1 MRSTFRVFCYIDRQK
16 VRADGTTAV
25 WCRLSID
32 GKRAVL
38 TTGLY
43 CRPEMWD
50 PRRGEILSPRENN
63 HLEAFRQ
70 RVVRTYEQML
80 EEQGVVSAAM
90 LKERLV
96 GRHPVPTTLLATG
109 EAELERLARRAERIG
124 STSTWRESRL
134 MQGNLRRFLQSRG
147 EEDFPLRDLTEAFG
161 QAFKLYLKSSQQR
174 SPSYV
179 NRSLTWLNRLAYIA
193 IDREILRCNPLEDL
207 PYEKKVPP
215 RHRAISREDLQ
226 RLLTHPQADPRLE
239 LIRRMFLFSC
249 LTGLAYADMQSLYP
263 RHIGQTAE
271 GRSYIRKQRV
281 KTRFEAFILLHP
293 IAERILSL
301 YNRTDDT
308 QPVFPLG
315 PRDGIWHDIH
325 QLGIIVGI
333 RENLSYHQGR
343 HSFGTLAISAGLSIE
358 SIAKMMG
365 HANISTTQG
374 YAQITEQKI
383 SEDMDRLIRRRAR
396 RQDESPAKV

>member
-38 TTGLY
+38 TSGIY
-43 CRPEMWD
+43 CRPEMWNAC
-50 PRRGEILSPRENN
+50 RGEILSPRENN

-109 EAELERLARRAERIG
+109 EAELERLERRAERIG

-147 EEDFPLRDLTEAFG
+147 EEDLPLRDLTEAFG
-161 QAFKLYLKSSQQR
+161 QAFKLYLKSSQHR
-174 SPSYV
+174 SPSYI

-193 IDREILRCNPLEDL
+193 VDREILRCNPLEDL

-226 RLLTHPQADPRLE
+226 RLLTHPQADSRLE
-239 LIRRMFLFSC
+239 LIRRMFLFS
-249 LTGLAYADMQSLYP
+249 
-263 RHIGQTAE
+263 
-271 GRSYIRKQRV
+271 
-281 KTRFEAFILLHP
+281 
-293 IAERILSL
+293 
-301 YNRTDDT
+301 
-308 QPVFPLG
+308 
-315 PRDGIWHDIH
+315 
-325 QLGIIVGI
+325 
-333 RENLSYHQGR
+333 
-343 HSFGTLAISAGLSIE
+343 
-358 SIAKMMG
+358 
-365 HANISTTQG
+365 
-374 YAQITEQKI
+374 
-383 SEDMDRLIRRRAR
+383 
-396 RQDESPAKV
+396 

>member
-96 GRHPVPTTLLATG
+96 GRHPVPMTLLATG
-109 EAELERLARRAERIG
+109 EAELDRLERRAERIG

-134 MQGNLRRFLQSRG
+134 MQGNLRCFLQSRG
-147 EEDFPLRDLTEAFG
+147 EEDLPLRDLTEAFG

-193 IDREILRCNPLEDL
+193 VDREILRCNPLEDL
-207 PYEKKVPP
+207 PYEKKIPP

-226 RLLTHPQADPRLE
+226 RLLTHPQMDSRLE

-281 KTRFEAFILLHP
+281 KTRIEAFIPLHP
-293 IAERILSL
+293 IAEQIL
-301 YNRTDDT
+301 R
-308 QPVFPLG
+308 
-315 PRDGIWHDIH
+315 
-325 QLGIIVGI
+325 
-333 RENLSYHQGR
+333 
-343 HSFGTLAISAGLSIE
+343 
-358 SIAKMMG
+358 
-365 HANISTTQG
+365 STTGRTTRSRSSRWDHATESGTTSTSWASSSASGRIFHTTRAVTVSARWPFPQG
-374 YAQITEQKI
+374 FP
-383 SEDMDRLIRRRAR
+383 SRA
-396 RQDESPAKV
+396 SPR

>member
-147 EEDFPLRDLTEAFG
+147 EEDLPLRDLTEAFG

-179 NRSLTWLNRLAYIA
+179 NRSLT
-193 IDREILRCNPLEDL
+193 
-207 PYEKKVPP
+207 
-215 RHRAISREDLQ
+215 
-226 RLLTHPQADPRLE
+226 
-239 LIRRMFLFSC
+239 
-249 LTGLAYADMQSLYP
+249 
-263 RHIGQTAE
+263 
-271 GRSYIRKQRV
+271 
-281 KTRFEAFILLHP
+281 
-293 IAERILSL
+293 
-301 YNRTDDT
+301 
-308 QPVFPLG
+308 
-315 PRDGIWHDIH
+315 
-325 QLGIIVGI
+325 
-333 RENLSYHQGR
+333 
-343 HSFGTLAISAGLSIE
+343 
-358 SIAKMMG
+358 
-365 HANISTTQG
+365 
-374 YAQITEQKI
+374 
-383 SEDMDRLIRRRAR
+383 
-396 RQDESPAKV
+396 

>member
-50 PRRGEILSPRENN
+50 PHRGEILSPRENN

-134 MQGNLRRFLQSRG
+134 MQGNLRCFLQSRG
-147 EEDFPLRDLTEAFG
+147 VEA
-161 QAFKLYLKSSQQR
+161 
-174 SPSYV
+174 
-179 NRSLTWLNRLAYIA
+179 
-193 IDREILRCNPLEDL
+193 D
-207 PYEKKVPP
+207 
-215 RHRAISREDLQ
+215 
-226 RLLTHPQADPRLE
+226 
-239 LIRRMFLFSC
+239 
-249 LTGLAYADMQSLYP
+249 
-263 RHIGQTAE
+263 
-271 GRSYIRKQRV
+271 
-281 KTRFEAFILLHP
+281 
-293 IAERILSL
+293 
-301 YNRTDDT
+301 
-308 QPVFPLG
+308 
-315 PRDGIWHDIH
+315 
-325 QLGIIVGI
+325 
-333 RENLSYHQGR
+333 
-343 HSFGTLAISAGLSIE
+343 
-358 SIAKMMG
+358 
-365 HANISTTQG
+365 
-374 YAQITEQKI
+374 
-383 SEDMDRLIRRRAR
+383 RAR
-396 RQDESPAKV
+396 QVAA